1 MESRLDLQR
10 TVPGQGRTRSNFGFT
25 PLALSTSGGSRER
38 GKGRGGGGSSSP
50 VAHGLRPRGPQ
61 GKGAAVH
68 ARESDASTVAAGGM
82 LLDPGHGR
90 GGEESREEL
99 DAYMF
104 IVG

>member
-1 MESRLDLQR
+1 M
-10 TVPGQGRTRSNFGFT
+10 
-25 PLALSTSGGSRER
+25 
-38 GKGRGGGGSSSP
+38 
-50 VAHGLRPRGPQ
+50 
-61 GKGAAVH
+61 H